1 MPLFDWRRGL
11 TEREPE
17 HGGHKVALTR
27 STPEVSLT
35 QAGSATGTLR
45 VNLHWNSQVEQA
57 PPRQR
62 SGGLFRPLTVQAP
75 PLPQKIDLD
84 LGCMWEMADGSKGV
98 VQALGNLFGAFSQ
111 PPYVRLDVDDRS
123 GSASGETLFINIDQA
138 SKVRRLLIFVYIYE
152 GIPAFDQVNG
162 VVTLF
167 PNAGLPIEVRLDEH
181 AREAHTC
188 AVAVVEN
195 HGDDVVVRRE
205 VRYVHGYQAELDRE
219 YGWGLLWARGYK

>member
-1 MPLFDWRRGL
+1 MQ
-11 TEREPE
+11 
-17 HGGHKVALTR
+17 
-27 STPEVSLT
+27 S
-35 QAGSATGTLR
+35 
-45 VNLHWNSQVEQA
+45 
-57 PPRQR
+57 
-62 SGGLFRPLTVQAP
+62 P

-84 LGCMWEMADGSKGV
+84 LGCLWEMSDGSKGA
-98 VQALGNLFGAFSQ
+98 VQALGNLYGAFSQ
-111 PPYVRLDVDDRS
+111 PPYVRLDTDDRS

-138 SKVRRLLIFVYIYE
+138 RNVRRLLIFVYIYE

-167 PNAGLPIEVRLDEH
+167 PNSGLPIEVRLDEH

-195 HGDDVVVRRE
+195 HGDEIVVRRE